1 MKRYT
6 IPFLIF
12 CAWFYVFKMTP
23 VQFSIGE
30 PSNAPTCGNLTPV
43 SRDANRG
50 FVDVSKGKI
59 AFDANCARCHNGQ
72 LEKKGTGPA
81 LLGMMQRIPSKDWLY
96 SCIRNS
102 SNMIADGDP
111 YAVKIWEENG
121 KAAMDPFPALDTA
134 SIDAIVAWI
143 DGY

>member
-23 VQFSIGE
+23 VRYSSSEI
-30 PSNAPTCGNLTPV
+30 TCGTVNSPERRTYILA
-43 SRDANRG
+43 SEEAR
-50 FVDVSKGKI
+50 KGMI
-59 AFDANCARCHNGQ
+59 AFEANCARCHNSH

-96 SCIRNS
+96 SWIRNS
-102 SNMIADGDP
+102 SKMITEGDS
-111 YAVKIWEENG
+111 YAVKIWNENG
-121 KAAMDPFPALDTA
+121 KAAMDPFPGLDTT